1 MSDIKALLTGTP
13 ISAILPNR
21 PLVYLGHH
29 ASIGDVLELLSS
41 HGILS
46 APVFTA
52 NADGVV
58 ENPSIG
64 TLLGFVDVWAV
75 LVAFLQ
81 SLPAGRFSNPPEQST
96 FSARGSIA
104 AAAMTLLHHP
114 IFSATCFATA
124 VLAAS
129 TVPKVWHWITCHA
142 YLSAG
147 FHTPHMVLYAHLC
160 NS

>member
-1 MSDIKALLTGTP
+1 MEVEMSDIKTLLTGTP
-13 ISAILPNR
+13 ISTVIPNR
-21 PLVYLGHH
+21 PLVYLGHQ

-58 ENPSIG
+58 EKPGIG

-81 SLPAGRFSNPPEQST
+81 SLPAGE
-96 FSARGSIA
+96 
-104 AAAMTLLHHP
+104 
-114 IFSATCFATA
+114 
-124 VLAAS
+124 LA
-129 TVPKVWHWITCHA
+129 
-142 YLSAG
+142 
-147 FHTPHMVLYAHLC
+147 
-160 NS
+160 